1 MTDIRSGVP
10 RPDFERDVLISQLR
24 QAYLGL
30 MEARETLGPGAGL
43 QRASEAVIGELEA
56 LALVLTGDGQYFRRD
71 RSHKGAGGLDRRD
84 LDKGGA
90 RDAVD
95 RSGSAMRA
103 GQKLIGVPGEG
114 AIV

>member
-30 MEARETLGPGAGL
+30 MEARETLGSGAGL

-71 RSHKGAGGLDRRD
+71 RSHKGAG
-84 LDKGGA
+84 A
-90 RDAVD
+90 
-95 RSGSAMRA
+95 
-103 GQKLIGVPGEG
+103 LIGATSTRGERVTRS
-114 AIV
+114 IDQDPR